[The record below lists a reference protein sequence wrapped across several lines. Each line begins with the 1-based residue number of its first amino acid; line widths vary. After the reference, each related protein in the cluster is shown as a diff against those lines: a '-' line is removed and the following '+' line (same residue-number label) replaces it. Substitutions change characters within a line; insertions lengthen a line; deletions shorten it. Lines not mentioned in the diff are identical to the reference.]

1 MGTSKERLY
10 LSFSTPVTLLSSGL
24 GLTKADCEKFSN
36 IVIEADRGLLCRAF
50 LLFRAVWVARDEKLM
65 LAKHQTAATN
75 SAFRANVV
83 RNADARSDYDAY
95 IEQRKSKYTGCPIH
109 TVAERRTHRLRQ
121 KKEMELWWR
130 NLGSR
135 RLHCP
140 FCMIPVYLKHPLPSA
155 DPPDFVPSWCS
166 VSDSSKVHDECFERF
181 LYGSGDWNNDPRAA
195 DAGGAPDEVNDDEH
209 EFDDDDG
216 SDDE

>member
-1 MGTSKERLY
+1 M
-10 LSFSTPVTLLSSGL
+10 
-24 GLTKADCEKFSN
+24 
-36 IVIEADRGLLCRAF
+36 
-50 LLFRAVWVARDEKLM
+50 FRAVWVARDEKLM
-65 LAKHQTAATN
+65 LAKPQTAATN

-140 FCMIPVYLKHPLPSA
+140 FCMTPVYLKHPLPSA
-155 DPPDFVPSWCS
+155 NPPDFVPSWCS

-209 EFDDDDG
+209 EFDDDGG